1 MSKKTSRFLGL
12 VLSLSMICSMIT
24 IPVNAQSGNT
34 LAWEAVWSQDF
45 NNVSDITVLSNSAVL
60 SEAGYATTLEIDPET
75 YGSDSNTNTRH
86 AYLSTRSAGDYALT
100 LTHTSMSK
108 AKLPIDIKIPGTET
122 NKYKISYDWQTSCA
136 DIGDNS
142 GRSDFRLGGTKD
154 WFRIGAVDTELYFSG
169 GYGQNNKYKF
179 AANTWYKVD
188 VILDLGKGDA
198 SFTIYNENGTVF
210 ASGASNSGGWKP
222 MDDLTYFAFY
232 GVYGGQKVDNIVISK
247 EAVNYSTG
255 NVYYNQDF
263 EGITSD
269 FDTWKEANGYT
280 VTNTQPFQIWGGS
293 FAADEENN
301 YIRSNSMDMYPLA
314 VTPRTG
320 KYKLSFDLKPNA
332 EIFSYGSN
340 WESVVMQFSL
350 GSSNADSWHD
360 MKIGTSKGAKQT
372 GEVPIDRLW
381 LFGKEMT
388 IDPTKWI
395 NLSIVY
401 DCVSGVIDAKATQGA
416 TSVTGSAKFTNTTT
430 SLTGNPKLIF
440 DGSKPD
446 GTNRYEGVYL
456 DNFVIED
463 IAYYEQDFEGITSD
477 FTTWVKENGT
487 TVTYEQPFQIWGG
500 NFASDSE
507 SNYMLS
513 NSMAVYPLAVTPK
526 TGIYELSF
534 DLKPNAPTFSYGS
547 NWESIVMQFNL
558 GSSNSDS
565 WHDMKIGTSK
575 GAKQTGEVPIDRLW
589 LFGNEMTIDPTKW
602 INVSIVYDCGLGVIS
617 AKASQG
623 ETFVTGSANF
633 TNTTSSLTGSPAM
646 SFEGLTPDGTNRYE
660 GVYLDN
666 FVIDSYKPK
675 VDSAT
680 GAYYKQEFEGIT
692 SGFDAWKTTNGYTV
706 TVTQPM
712 QIWGGSFAAD
722 EGNNYMRSNSMDIY
736 PLAVTPR
743 TGIYELS
750 FDLKPNAETF
760 LYGSNW
766 ESIVM
771 QFDLGSSNSDSYH
784 DMKIGTSMGAKQT
797 GEVPVDRLWL
807 FGKEMTIDPTKWINV
822 SVVYD
827 CENGT
832 IEAKATQGNTSV
844 TGSAN
849 FINTTTSVKG
859 SPKLTFSGQT
869 PNGTNRYEGVYLD
882 NITISEYKNLNL
894 LWKDNFQSED
904 SENGYKPPYISGNY
918 YLNGWGQSGEFDY
931 VLRTDYN
938 GGNATIKFADV
949 FDSGVESNL
958 TSGKYKLSYDWR
970 FITHTYDT
978 RRAIIRIG
986 NDTSY
991 TAIGEYYEYPTD
1003 FGVNTTT
1010 PLQITDCQA
1019 LADNNYMLTNKR
1031 WYHAEMIVDM
1041 DNHRVNYTL
1050 YYGDDVVY
1058 SLENRTISN
1067 LDSWNQ
1073 IVLTS
1078 VVANMDIDNI
1088 VLERMESTPFKN
1100 VEGCYEKTFD
1110 VSATYVEFEAD
1121 VYYDGTATE
1130 RAVYATADNK
1140 LVDIF
1145 NIGDGYVILGNEVK
1159 YIDTPRGWYNI
1170 KGSVDYIDKEV
1181 SVKITTPDDNKEEN
1195 ANYTSLNFTTSIDKF
1210 YVNFPTGS
1218 YRNVS
1223 VEESIKAYVSKVS
1236 KDGVKVYDI
1245 SQLEANDTVKV
1256 NLVYKNTSAEE
1267 SDCVVLAAYY
1277 DINEKLIRAEIV
1289 KNVEAYTVGDMTGVK
1304 KLSFFVWESIDNIKP
1319 MGEKYEIDETPDS
1332 LKILS
1337 IGNSFSD
1344 DTQAYLYQIAESY
1357 GFEEIV
1363 IANLYIGG
1371 CILQK
1376 HSQNADNNTPA
1387 YAYRKNISGEFVTS
1401 TEETMLNGILDEDWD
1416 VITMQTDSSLAGI
1429 ASTFHPYLGNLK
1441 NYVNTHKTN
1450 PDATLAW
1457 HFTWAYPQNSTH
1469 AGFANYNKDQMTMYN
1484 AIKSVVQSEI
1494 VGDTDFSIIIPT
1506 GTAVQNA
1513 RTSFVGD
1520 NLTRDEHHLGIP
1532 FGRYVGGLTYFAALT
1547 GCSIDDI
1554 EYAPEGVTAA
1564 QISVAKESVNNAMTT
1579 PFEVTNSVYTVE
1591 Q

>member
-1 MSKKTSRFLGL
+1 MIYKEKGDFMKNKKFPKILGL

-869 PNGTNRYEGVYLD
+869 PNGTNRYEGVYFDNFVIKDATYYDQDFDGTEKPSVKAANIIAKDENGNVQKDWSAVALDTKIFEINFGALMNTDTLTSD
-882 NITISEYKNLNL
+882 NI
-894 LWKDNFQSED
+894 
-904 SENGYKPPYISGNY
+904 
-918 YLNGWGQSGEFDY
+918 Y
-931 VLRTDYN
+931 VTN
-938 GGNATIKFADV
+938 KETGDV
-949 FDSGVESNL
+949 LEGVV
-958 TSGKYKLSYDWR
+958 TPGKS
-970 FITHTYDT
+970 
-978 RRAIIRIG
+978 
-986 NDTSY
+986 
-991 TAIGEYYEYPTD
+991 TAI
-1003 FGVNTTT
+1003 
-1010 PLQITDCQA
+1010 LQLKEA
-1019 LADNNYMLTNKR
+1019 F
-1031 WYHAEMIVDM
+1031 E
-1041 DNHRVNYTL
+1041 
-1050 YYGDDVVY
+1050 
-1058 SLENRTISN
+1058 
-1067 LDSWNQ
+1067 
-1073 IVLTS
+1073 LTS
-1078 VVANMDIDNI
+1078 VYQLNINSNI
-1088 VLERMESTPFKN
+1088 VAVNGTPLEKNYKFLFITGETVFSATPTSVKVN
-1100 VEGCYEKTFD
+1100 GNDVTELALLKTTTEASIEVDYENTTGEAKTF
-1110 VSATYVEFEAD
+1110 
-1121 VYYDGTATE
+1121 
-1130 RAVYATADNK
+1130 
-1140 LVDIF
+1140 
-1145 NIGDGYVILGNEVK
+1145 YVIVGYYSKNNELLNCDMYK
-1159 YIDTPRGWYNI
+1159 IEKSRES
-1170 KGSVDYIDKEV
+1170 KKE
-1181 SVKITTPDDNKEEN
+1181 T
-1195 ANYTSLNFTTSIDKF
+1195 
-1210 YVNFPTGS
+1210 
-1218 YRNVS
+1218 
-1223 VEESIKAYVSKVS
+1223 
-1236 KDGVKVYDI
+1236 I
-1245 SQLEANDTVKV
+1245 SQLFTPDVPEQAVRIK
-1256 NLVYKNTSAEE
+1256 
-1267 SDCVVLAAYY
+1267 
-1277 DINEKLIRAEIV
+1277 I
-1289 KNVEAYTVGDMTGVK
+1289 MTWDG
-1304 KLSFFVWESIDNIKP
+1304 KP
-1319 MGEKYEIDETPDS
+1319 MSKGLAID
-1332 LKILS
+1332 
-1337 IGNSFSD
+1337 
-1344 DTQAYLYQIAESY
+1344 
-1357 GFEEIV
+1357 
-1363 IANLYIGG
+1363 
-1371 CILQK
+1371 
-1376 HSQNADNNTPA
+1376 
-1387 YAYRKNISGEFVTS
+1387 
-1401 TEETMLNGILDEDWD
+1401 
-1416 VITMQTDSSLAGI
+1416 
-1429 ASTFHPYLGNLK
+1429 
-1441 NYVNTHKTN
+1441 
-1450 PDATLAW
+1450 
-1457 HFTWAYPQNSTH
+1457 
-1469 AGFANYNKDQMTMYN
+1469 
-1484 AIKSVVQSEI
+1484 
-1494 VGDTDFSIIIPT
+1494 
-1506 GTAVQNA
+1506 
-1513 RTSFVGD
+1513 
-1520 NLTRDEHHLGIP
+1520 
-1532 FGRYVGGLTYFAALT
+1532 
-1547 GCSIDDI
+1547 
-1554 EYAPEGVTAA
+1554 
-1564 QISVAKESVNNAMTT
+1564 
-1579 PFEVTNSVYTVE
+1579 
-1591 Q
+1591 